1 MISKIFINVGSYN
14 FCCCNRFDHSSRTT
28 CTVSSCKY
36 TWHIQ
41 EISSCSCHDLTTLY
55 RNSCFCE
62 MLCLNI
68 LTNCH
73 NKDITWNILI
83 WLSCCFYA
91 CTSAFDLTDH
101 LRCNIHSFNVMI
113 FINIQRCRGLQSLYF
128 NSLCNCSFN
137 LCRKSCHIC
146 NSSSIYNADF
156 LSTQS
161 FGCTDCIHRYIT
173 ATDNCDFFSSQV
185 KCFVF
190 SYIS

>member
-1 MISKIFINVGSYN
+1 MMISKIFINVGSYN

-62 MLCLNI
+62 MICLNI

-83 WLSCCFYA
+83 WLSCCFLLVSF
-91 CTSAFDLTDH
+91 TLMFIREELEENPVIEKDLTAIRQETREIDRT
-101 LRCNIHSFNVMI
+101 LKQELQEE
-113 FINIQRCRGLQSLYF
+113 QREL
-128 NSLCNCSFN
+128 
-137 LCRKSCHIC
+137 
-146 NSSSIYNADF
+146 
-156 LSTQS
+156 TQS
-161 FGCTDCIHRYIT
+161 AR
-173 ATDNCDFFSSQV
+173 
-185 KCFVF
+185 K
-190 SYIS
+190 